1 MRRTRRGQRNKL
13 RAESDLT
20 LYPVGTDL
28 LNAEPLNPVPSRP
41 CAEVAGPGEDIPARR
56 LQDRRCWVSVDKESV
71 VAEDE
76 VEISIPGHAFRC
88 WVDYAPR
95 HEHPLDIKKPSE
107 NLGGNYPSLGVFDA
121 VEHIWM
127 VPDSVVDRRRK
138 HKAFG
143 LKPVFE
149 RSGQLHP

>member
-1 MRRTRRGQRNKL
+1 M
-13 RAESDLT
+13 
-20 LYPVGTDL
+20 
-28 LNAEPLNPVPSRP
+28 
-41 CAEVAGPGEDIPARR
+41 
-56 LQDRRCWVSVDKESV
+56 

-127 VPDSVVDRRRK
+127 VPDSVVDRRREHK
-138 HKAFG
+138 HVRPEAG
-143 LKPVFE
+143 LLSDQDRCTRNVLNRCRACLVPLQELPCARGDRHALQVGIPNGCSE
-149 RSGQLHP
+149 VVLGPYLLPL